1 VCKNVIKIESGTM
14 LYQRRLVMAVPPKPL
29 SRIQNLVEKLGLKI
43 TYAYDDLVFVE
54 HNAFLI
60 KMGKRGEDVSVYV
73 NVDADKKQYPAIID
87 KLANE
92 GKKEELIVK
101 FNGKFKLKDAGNEQ
115 IQIEFLEKSEV

>member
-1 VCKNVIKIESGTM
+1 
-14 LYQRRLVMAVPPKPL
+14 MAVPPKPL

-60 KMGKRGEDVSVYV
+60 KMGKCGEDVSVYV